1 MGRLHSLGV
10 WWGAALLG
18 LSQRWVI
25 WPSSPGLPWS
35 PCFLPSEAALS
46 LAVIVALEP

>member
-1 MGRLHSLGV
+1 MGRLHSLGA

-25 WPSSPGLPWS
+25 GQAPLVFPGVLVSSLQKQHLVW
-35 PCFLPSEAALS
+35 L
-46 LAVIVALEP
+46 